1 MHDMLRL
8 CKLTYDHISLQPFLF
23 TRIELEVIAVQVTYD
38 IKPVKTT
45 PWTGLLLR
53 FTASTSVPLTASFEL
68 IPIMATSLQQQLAA
82 IHAKSTNELD
92 LKAQRE
98 QHSNSLLFESSV
110 ARSQSMDVI
119 YQICFEGF
127 EKLCAL
133 DARFVRYERSIF
145 APHSKSQDRQLMT
158 EQENKEL
165 DGVLEAFLGLV
176 GARIL
181 LTPGQKAVEWLIRR
195 FRVHEH
201 NIEALVLTFLP
212 YHSLSIFPT
221 LLSILPTQLSPTLKF
236 LHTYINTGA
245 KPPRSVLVY
254 AATHNTAFFAALN
267 RYVLSC
273 AKARTTYP
281 VLLEFWASI
290 MAQAVNDIFDT
301 SASGRRAVRTQR
313 EEDTLIRILPVLNE
327 GLALKHTPDLLL
339 GCYMIIAVLVSKA
352 NLDDHALDKMLAAVL
367 QGSTV
372 NTIEAALSCAAVI
385 VDRREAP
392 TLPRGILKRLLK
404 IESIGDHLQAI
415 GDKQPIQ
422 RFLIVLFQSI
432 TARIGKELLSQSPTL
447 LQTVLSSG
455 RLTQTQKD
463 VLKEQLAHALLKA
476 QSADPDGNVRK
487 QIRDI
492 TSMLEDVK
500 AGEPQAAIEDEMD
513 VDDVQDAA
521 ELMQTSPSDELVLPE
536 VALNPLP
543 TSSFLT
549 VEASETF
556 SILLKAFE
564 QFAVAKKVDA
574 FMHAPAMDKATPT
587 SIATFLAR
595 VWTSSRFVVAK
606 YAALV
611 ALVGRVEAMGADVDY
626 QALLP
631 YVLVA
636 LADPAPKVRRDA
648 AELLRRL
655 SNYASSN
662 ASHFEESDFY
672 GSSTKNMKWLSAKD
686 VSSLYSKVLLPS
698 LEECVSDPDHISSV
712 IATALSSSSSAGA
725 SNNSSERLRTSQR
738 SEVFLFLTSHIQN
751 TISLPMRLMLL
762 STLNRIGK
770 DGGHSRSKYLLPIW
784 REWAETNEEVV
795 QQMCTSQGVERVRLD
810 QETLLVAQS
819 DDAEALSYLMS
830 ICLGKV
836 RVRNYYQVLAF
847 DRLVALWPQL
857 RAKTQMTTAETL
869 VNTALQSNQGS
880 IAQEQALRALN
891 SIRIQSDAL
900 TLLVEKA
907 VDQLNHRDQPSA
919 SKRRRTEKTEIATSG
934 TATEYQKDAVTRIE
948 LIMKLADER
957 RAGADLILFYVL
969 FSVLQA
975 LQDFRSHSATD
986 MGYVRNLALHS
997 LWDIMDEM
1005 SAKASSVKVDPQ
1017 RIRTDLLVDCVRNT
1031 TDIQARRD
1039 ALQLLSGLSRSIPQ
1053 AVLHSIM
1060 PVFTLMSSTT
1070 LREGD
1075 EFSAHVVDQ
1084 TIQQVIP
1091 LLVQSLRDQKK
1102 DLVAAT
1108 AEIILSFAA
1117 AFEHIAAHRRLQL
1130 YRLLVASLG
1139 PSESLFA
1146 VIATLIDHFT
1156 QSNELNGQ
1164 QDDVEEFVV
1173 DLFRQFSSTE
1183 CLTSI
1188 VKLIN
1193 LCLDSLQPKPIL
1205 SKILLSQVQGSPVKN
1220 TSRLLAVLPLLL
1232 DSSSFRSKIRVD
1244 LSDEEKASELRTT
1257 FALAL
1262 ETVLKLSQAAKK
1274 HPELHDSCSVGLEK
1288 LLGLFPLN
1296 ELATSIEPLL
1306 SHSDDNIR
1314 RSVFKTLELRVR
1326 TSKNVDRKST
1336 EAITALLPHLTH
1348 VLQDTSATQLRPNA
1362 LAAIDQICER
1372 FGKSDTAATLEVA
1385 QVIAGPTCIGSD
1397 SEIVQVLSLHCLAS
1411 IVGILQSEFIP
1422 LLQQVLASSVSCLMT
1437 SISKTSKSLHTASYA
1452 FFTALADNVPFM
1464 ISKTALQQI
1473 VDLSHESAVA
1483 QLSTEDDE
1491 SRVQFLQLVAT
1502 RVDMV
1507 TVLSVAEVSWDHAVK
1522 QGPKVCH
1529 SISKKCVPHT
1539 NKVHQAVHDHLDMFN
1554 ILIDNHSKG
1563 NISRNAQSVFR
1574 VLLTVFDLRHACTLE
1589 QNTSKYDREQVE
1601 AIEQK
1606 VIALAI
1612 ACIYKINDT
1621 IFRPFFTQLLDWS
1634 STALPKRETAH
1645 RTLRSIT
1652 FFNFIG
1658 TLSETLKS
1666 IFTSYF
1672 NYVIDRSKEI
1682 LESTNAK
1689 DTSVVQ
1695 LKTAVLRALSS
1706 SFKHDQDEFWQSPN
1720 HFDAIMQPLIA
1731 QLGTLPAVQAN
1742 EELVPAITELAIANE
1757 KSVDHHKAMNG
1768 QLLQLLRH
1776 DSARARMAAV
1786 KCQESLA
1793 KALKDEWLGHLPEM
1807 LPFISELQDDDNEG
1821 VARETNRWIK
1831 LIEEILGESLDSM
1844 LQ

>member
-1 MHDMLRL
+1 
-8 CKLTYDHISLQPFLF
+8 
-23 TRIELEVIAVQVTYD
+23 
-38 IKPVKTT
+38 
-45 PWTGLLLR
+45 
-53 FTASTSVPLTASFEL
+53 
-68 IPIMATSLQQQLAA
+68 MATSLQQQLAA

-98 QHSNSLLFESSV
+98 QHSKSLLFDPSV

-127 EKLCAL
+127 EELCAL

-145 APHSKSQDRQLMT
+145 AAHSKSQDRQLMT

-181 LTPGQKAVEWLIRR
+181 LKPGAKAVEWLIRR

-201 NIEALVLTFLP
+201 NIETLVLTFLP
-212 YHSLSIFPT
+212 YHSKDIFPT

-273 AKARTTYP
+273 GKARTTYP
-281 VLLEFWASI
+281 ILLAFWASI
-290 MAQAVNDIFDT
+290 MAQAVNDMFDT
-301 SASGRRAVRTQR
+301 SASGRRAIQTQR

-339 GCYMIIAVLVSKA
+339 GCYMIIAILVSKA
-352 NLDDHALDKMLAAVL
+352 NLDDHALDEMLAAVL

-372 NTIEAALSCAAVI
+372 DTIEAALSCAAVI

-415 GDKQPIQ
+415 GDKQPMQ

-432 TARIGKELLSQSPTL
+432 TARIGKEDLPQSLTL
-447 LQTVLSSG
+447 LQAVLSSEG
-455 RLTQTQKD
+455 LTHPQKD
-463 VLKEQLAHALLKA
+463 VLKKQLSNAISKAHPAE
-476 QSADPDGNVRK
+476 SDGNVRK
-487 QIRDI
+487 QIGDI
-492 TSMLEDVK
+492 TTMLEDAK
-500 AGEPQAAIEDEMD
+500 AEEPQTAIEDEMD
-513 VDDVQDAA
+513 VDSVQDAA
-521 ELMQTSPSDELVLPE
+521 ELTQTSPSDELVLPE
-536 VALNPLP
+536 VALKPVS
-543 TSSFLT
+543 TSSFFT
-549 VEASETF
+549 AEASETF

-564 QFAVAKKVDA
+564 QFAAAKKVDA
-574 FMHAPAMDKATPT
+574 FMHAPALDTATPT
-587 SIATFLAR
+587 NIATFLACA
-595 VWTSSRFVVAK
+595 WTSSESVVAK
-606 YAALV
+606 HAALV
-611 ALVGRVEAMGADVDY
+611 AFARRMEIMGADADY

-631 YVLVA
+631 YVLIA
-636 LADPAPKVRRDA
+636 LATDRAPKVRRDA
-648 AELLRRL
+648 AELLRRF
-655 SNYASSN
+655 SNSASSN
-662 ASHFEESDFY
+662 ASHFGESDLY
-672 GSSTKNMKWLSAKD
+672 GSFTKNIKWLSAKD
-686 VSSLYSKVLLPS
+686 LSALYTKVLLPS
-698 LEECVSDPDHISSV
+698 LEECVSDANHISSV

-751 TISLPMRLMLL
+751 TISLHTRLMLL
-762 STLNRIGK
+762 STLNRIAK

-784 REWAETNEEVV
+784 RDWAETDEEVV
-795 QQMCTSQGVERVRLD
+795 QQMCTSQRVNRVRLD

-830 ICLGKV
+830 VCLGKV
-836 RVRNYYQVLAF
+836 RVRNYYQILAF
-847 DRLVALWPQL
+847 DRLIALWPQL
-857 RAKTQMTTAETL
+857 RTKTQMTTAKTL
-869 VNTALQSNQGS
+869 VNTTLQTNQDN
-880 IAQEQALRALN
+880 IAQEQARSALT
-891 SIRIQSDAL
+891 SIEIESEAL
-900 TLLVEKA
+900 TLLVEEA

-934 TATEYQKDAVTRIE
+934 TATEHQKDAVNRIT
-948 LIMKLADER
+948 LIMKLVGKQR
-957 RAGADLILFYVL
+957 TGADLNLFYVL

-975 LQDFRSHSATD
+975 LQDFRSHSTTD
-986 MGYVRNLALHS
+986 MGYVRNLALSS
-997 LWDIMDEM
+997 LSEIMKEM
-1005 SAKASSVKVDPQ
+1005 NAKASSVKVDPQ
-1017 RIRTDLLVDCVRNT
+1017 RIRSDLLVDCIRNT
-1031 TDIQARRD
+1031 TDIIARRD
-1039 ALQLLSGLSRSIPQ
+1039 ALQLLSNLSRSLPQ
-1053 AVLHSIM
+1053 SVLHSIM

-1075 EFSAHVVDQ
+1075 EFSAHVVDE

-1091 LLVQSLRDQKK
+1091 LLAQSLRDQRK

-1156 QSNELNGQ
+1156 QSDEPNGQ
-1164 QDDVEEFVV
+1164 QDDVKEFVV
-1173 DLFRQFSSTE
+1173 DLFRQFSSSE
-1183 CLTSI
+1183 CLTSV
-1188 VKLIN
+1188 VKLTN
-1193 LCLDSLQPKPIL
+1193 LCFDSLQPKPVL

-1232 DSSSFRSKIRVD
+1232 DNSSFRGKIHND
-1244 LSDEEKASELRTT
+1244 LADDEKASELRTS

-1262 ETVLKLSQAAKK
+1262 ETMLKLSQAAKK

-1296 ELATSIEPLL
+1296 ELATSIKPLL
-1306 SHSDDNIR
+1306 SHSDHNVR
-1314 RSVFKTLELRVR
+1314 RSVFKTLEFRVR
-1326 TSKNVDRKST
+1326 TSKNVDRTSQ
-1336 EAITALLPHLTH
+1336 EAITALLPHLTR
-1348 VLQDTSATQLRPNA
+1348 VLQDANATQLRPNA

-1372 FGKSDTAATLEVA
+1372 FGKSDTAETLDVA

-1397 SEIVQVLSLHCLAS
+1397 SEIVQILSLHCLAS

-1422 LLQQVLASSVSCLMT
+1422 LLQQVLSSSLACLRT
-1437 SISKTSKSLHTASYA
+1437 SITKRSKSLHTASYA

-1464 ISKTALQQI
+1464 ISKAALQQI
-1473 VDLSHESAVA
+1473 VELSHESAVA

-1491 SRVQFLQLVAT
+1491 SRVQFMQLVAT

-1507 TVLSVAEVSWDHAVK
+1507 TVLTIAQVSWDHGVK
-1522 QGPKVCH
+1522 QGPKVCT
-1529 SISKKCVPHT
+1529 SIFITIFPHT
-1539 NKVHQAVHDHLDMFN
+1539 NKVHQAVHDHLNMIN
-1554 ILIDNHSKG
+1554 ILVDNQSKG
-1563 NISRNAQSVFR
+1563 NISRNAQSVFK
-1574 VLLTVFDLRHACTLE
+1574 VLLTVFDLRHTCTLE
-1589 QNTSKYDREQVE
+1589 QNTSKYDREQIE

-1606 VIALAI
+1606 VITIAI

-1634 STALPKRETAH
+1634 STTLPKRENAH

-1652 FFNFIG
+1652 LFNFIG

-1672 NYVIDRSKEI
+1672 NYVIDRSKDI

-1689 DTSVVQ
+1689 DTTVVQ

-1706 SFKHDQDEFWQSPN
+1706 SFKHDQDEFWQFPN
-1720 HFDAIMQPLIA
+1720 RFDAIMQPLIS

-1757 KSVDHHKAMNG
+1757 KSADHHNAMNG
-1768 QLLQLLRH
+1768 ALLQLLRH

-1807 LPFISELQDDDNEG
+1807 LPFISELQDDDDEG